1 MNQKRG
7 TIKLKNRTKGREE
20 EEEVV
25 INGGSTFI
33 FINININI
41 IRRVG
46 HILWLSWSNA
56 KPSFP
61 RSCPI
66 HQKVF
71 NFVFY
76 IFDSLLSLLDSFFYT
91 YIYCFS
97 PPTPTASLYRFH
109 STRPTLTMMGKRCKT
124 STCQWKQ
131 PLWNTHCGQLLL
143 LKNLT
148 LQWRYSLLCNCNRA
162 LNTLF
167 LNTLYVCFS
176 FSFSF
181 SFTQGW

>member
-7 TIKLKNRTKGREE
+7 TIKLKNRTKGREEE

-97 PPTPTASLYRFH
+97 PPPQQLHCIVFILHAQ
-109 STRPTLTMMGKRCKT
+109 PW
-124 STCQWKQ
+124 QWWEK
-131 PLWNTHCGQLLL
+131 GARLLL
-143 LKNLT
+143 VNGSSHYGT
-148 LQWRYSLLCNCNRA
+148 PIVGSCYFWRTWLCNGGTHYCA
-162 LNTLF
+162 TAIEH
-167 LNTLYVCFS
+167 
-176 FSFSF
+176 
-181 SFTQGW
+181 